1 MKLKQ
6 EGKGAS
12 VHKPAIEVDDI
23 AIIYKSFNL
32 DVPTDLQNKVF
43 VDFMLFYCNRGREN
57 LRELKKTD
65 FTFHGSGDN
74 KYIALRDHSTKNHR
88 GDSKDDNES
97 HVMPS
102 NPLCP
107 VKSFVKYLSVLHPDC
122 DYFWQRPKPIRKKKL
137 ISGLIRLLLKKTT
150 LGDKMKNLPKQLNL
164 SKLYIQITACELP
177 P

>member
-1 MKLKQ
+1 
-6 EGKGAS
+6 
-12 VHKPAIEVDDI
+12 
-23 AIIYKSFNL
+23 
-32 DVPTDLQNKVF
+32 
-43 VDFMLFYCNRGREN
+43 MLFYCNRGREN

-97 HVMPS
+97 QGERLYVMPS

-122 DYFWQRPKPIRKKKL
+122 DYFWQRPKPIEEKKLL
-137 ISGLIRLLLKKTT
+137 ISGLIRLLLEKT
-150 LGDKMKNLPKQLNL
+150 L
-164 SKLYIQITACELP
+164 
-177 P
+177 